1 MPISTK
7 HDQNRGMDDLS
18 SHFYSTVGQLL
29 DQAAVG
35 RLHVCVELAD
45 GQAAEGVPS
54 RAGTPADAELDDTG
68 YPHHVRVGGHVVA
81 LDRVRRATIVHPS
94 CSQHDH
100 EN

>member
-1 MPISTK
+1 M
-7 HDQNRGMDDLS
+7 NDLS

-35 RLHVCVELAD
+35 RLNVCVELAD
-45 GQAAEGVPS
+45 GEAAEGVPS
-54 RAGTPADAELDDTG
+54 RAEVGSDEELDDTG
-68 YPHHVRVGGHVVA
+68 YPHHLRVGDRVVA

-94 CSQHDH
+94 CGQHDD